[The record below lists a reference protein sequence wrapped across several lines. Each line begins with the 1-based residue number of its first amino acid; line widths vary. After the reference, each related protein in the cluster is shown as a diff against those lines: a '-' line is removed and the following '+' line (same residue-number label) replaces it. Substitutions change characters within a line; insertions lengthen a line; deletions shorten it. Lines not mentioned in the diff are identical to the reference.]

1 MHSNMFAASLLATAA
16 FMSTTMA
23 SPIFGG
29 RSTAVKRAFSQPSL
43 AVYWGQGP
51 NQKRLADFCADTT
64 MDIIPIGFVNVFP
77 DQTGG
82 PGTNY
87 GNACGSVTWKA
98 PDGTQTNV
106 YTTCDQIAED
116 IAVCQ
121 AIGKKIFASIGGEA
135 SGNFIASSDSAK
147 AFADF
152 LWGSFGPLQ
161 DPTLVQYPRPFGL
174 NTVVDGFDLDI
185 ESGGDFGYADL
196 VNELRVKFAT
206 QSSKT
211 FYISSAPQ
219 CVVPDAHL
227 DDAIK
232 NSVIDYV
239 FVQYY
244 NTDQCSAA
252 SLFSSGSLN
261 TATDITFGWAQ
272 WLKDNSMNQNIK
284 MFLGLPASKTA
295 ANPNHYLDL
304 DQAQALIEEYACSST
319 YQSLFGGV
327 MIWEATYSDNNQL
340 NGHLWRA
347 LLRAADDDYHLIDNN
362 HNNNHELDNY
372 HNHYNYHH
380 NDHNDDDNNHELA
393 NSYHNTYHNH
403 YNHYNYNDHNN
414 DSASTDYHTGCS
426 YFELALDLVSDY
438 VKHHFRSSSSNDKL

>member
-185 ESGGDFGYADL
+185 ESG
-196 VNELRVKFAT
+196 
-206 QSSKT
+206 
-211 FYISSAPQ
+211 
-219 CVVPDAHL
+219 DAHL

-340 NGHLWRA
+340 N
-347 LLRAADDDYHLIDNN
+347 
-362 HNNNHELDNY
+362 
-372 HNHYNYHH
+372 
-380 NDHNDDDNNHELA
+380 
-393 NSYHNTYHNH
+393 
-403 YNHYNYNDHNN
+403 
-414 DSASTDYHTGCS
+414 
-426 YFELALDLVSDY
+426 
-438 VKHHFRSSSSNDKL
+438 